1 MIGWTDTYKK
11 QQVDAANSI
20 NKYKL
25 QRNSP
30 SSSNKIVKHVFGSS
44 SSNGGGSLQLCLD
57 GF

>member
-11 QQVDAANSI
+11 QQVDTANSI

-30 SSSNKIVKHVFGSS
+30 SSSNKIVKHVFGLSS
-44 SSNGGGSLQLCLD
+44 TNGGGSLKLYLD